1 MAISLDELARRD
13 QAAREQ
19 IAVDVTGRIVN
30 RVAPPTT
37 LPELVTTGK
46 PWLVYAL
53 LALGAYWLITSKGSG
68 KDWL

>member
-1 MAISLDELARRD
+1 MLTLLEELARRD

-30 RVAPPTT
+30 RVPAPTV
-37 LPELVTTGK
+37 LPELVATGK

-53 LALGAYWLITSKGSG
+53 LALGAYWLITSKGGG
-68 KDWL
+68 KDWT